1 MKHLSPEI
9 TGGTRCGSYNADS
22 ALIKCCRSVW
32 LDRREKT
39 AQGKSYSLSKEGE
52 GVPTPD
58 PRADE
63 REHDYMKLAEGR
75 YEFSH

>member
-1 MKHLSPEI
+1 M
-9 TGGTRCGSYNADS
+9 
-22 ALIKCCRSVW
+22 
-32 LDRREKT
+32 
-39 AQGKSYSLSKEGE
+39 YSLSKEGE

-63 REHDYMKLAEGR
+63 REYDDMKLAEGR